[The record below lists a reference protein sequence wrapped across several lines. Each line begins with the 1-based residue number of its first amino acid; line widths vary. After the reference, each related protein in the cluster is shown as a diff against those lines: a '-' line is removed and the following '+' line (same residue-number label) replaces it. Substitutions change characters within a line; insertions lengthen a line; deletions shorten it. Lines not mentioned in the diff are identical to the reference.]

1 MDVWKHDKPESEQ
14 KQPVDAGV
22 HRITLA
28 ETALPPL
35 DDIKEVG
42 FWKSMGKSKGLD
54 YFTSGF
60 SFPFRHSNAQKRDL

>member
-14 KQPVDAGV
+14 KQPLDAGV

-28 ETALPPL
+28 ETVLPPL

-42 FWKSMGKSKGLD
+42 FLEKHGEEQGPRLLHIRVQ
-54 YFTSGF
+54 F
-60 SFPFRHSNAQKRDL
+60 SLHSNAPKRDL